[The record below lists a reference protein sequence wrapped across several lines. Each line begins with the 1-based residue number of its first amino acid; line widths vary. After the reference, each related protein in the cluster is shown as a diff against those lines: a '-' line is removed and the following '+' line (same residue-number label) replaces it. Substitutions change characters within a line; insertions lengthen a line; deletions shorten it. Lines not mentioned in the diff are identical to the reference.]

1 MQYHVTN
8 TFLQVPFLLLTDHR
22 LCKCDALD
30 FQTMILAMV
39 GYLTFYFDI
48 ENFTDRVMVVLTTLL
63 VIATITQTI
72 NQVHINLK
80 IYFLQEHFYDFFDLG
95 FAKNILLQND

>member
-1 MQYHVTN
+1 
-8 TFLQVPFLLLTDHR
+8 
-22 LCKCDALD
+22 
-30 FQTMILAMV
+30 MILAMV

-72 NQVHINLK
+72 NQVHINLTGYLPMSQK
-80 IYFLQEHFYDFFDLG
+80 VSETRNRQFS
-95 FAKNILLQND
+95 

>member
-1 MQYHVTN
+1 
-8 TFLQVPFLLLTDHR
+8 
-22 LCKCDALD
+22 
-30 FQTMILAMV
+30 MILAMV

-72 NQVHINLK
+72 NQVYNNLK
-80 IYFLQEHFYDFFDLG
+80 TISYRSILYKIFDLG
-95 FAKNILLQND
+95 FTKDVLLQDD

>member
-8 TFLQVPFLLLTDHR
+8 TFLQVPYLIFICNSSLNI
-22 LCKCDALD
+22 LD

-72 NQVHINLK
+72 NQVNIN
-80 IYFLQEHFYDFFDLG
+80 
-95 FAKNILLQND
+95 KNIFLRGPFHKIFKRS

>member
-1 MQYHVTN
+1 
-8 TFLQVPFLLLTDHR
+8 
-22 LCKCDALD
+22 
-30 FQTMILAMV
+30 MILAMV

-72 NQVHINLK
+72 NQVYNNLK
-80 IYFLQEHFYDFFDLG
+80 TISYRSIFYKIFDLG
-95 FAKNILLQND
+95 FTKDVLLQDD